1 MDVHSRSTVW
11 CLLDASGEIAAEG
24 KVETRPK
31 ELAVLVRE
39 LSVGQEL
46 VVGQEVGTMA
56 YLVHDALVAAGT
68 KILSFNA
75 AQLRMIASS
84 RKKTDRRDAYWIGR
98 ALASGMYPQPA
109 RDRGADLLTKLCGF
123 RSPRPPW
130 KTPVS
135 YRQSG
140 IPPRYKVASSI
151 PAGGSLEAQLF
162 WALTQID
169 LDDRHSV
176 TRDCVPMVCQ
186 VLGPP
191 SCAASLQ
198 IRSRLWAS

>member
-68 KILSFNA
+68 RA
-75 AQLRMIASS
+75 
-84 RKKTDRRDAYWIGR
+84 TRRG
-98 ALASGMYPQPA
+98 
-109 RDRGADLLTKLCGF
+109 
-123 RSPRPPW
+123 
-130 KTPVS
+130 
-135 YRQSG
+135 
-140 IPPRYKVASSI
+140 
-151 PAGGSLEAQLF
+151 
-162 WALTQID
+162 
-169 LDDRHSV
+169 
-176 TRDCVPMVCQ
+176 
-186 VLGPP
+186 
-191 SCAASLQ
+191 
-198 IRSRLWAS
+198 RSRSRDPRRCARP